1 METVVIQTR
10 VDSKLKKNA
19 EDMLSSIGMDMTSA
33 IRLFL
38 TQVVNQKCI
47 PFRLLPD
54 REKFNKETL
63 QAFQEAQD
71 IADGK
76 LKAHVYSSFDEVLDG
91 IAAEPETPYG
101 K

>member
-47 PFRLLPD
+47 PFRLVPHN
-54 REKFNKETL
+54 EKFNMKTS
-63 QAFQEAQD
+63 QAFYEAQN

-76 LKAHVYSSFDEVLDG
+76 SKAHVYSSFDDVLDS
-91 IAAEPETPYG
+91 IAAEPEAPFE

>member
-47 PFRLLPD
+47 PFRLVPD
-54 REKFNKETL
+54 SEKFDKKTL

-76 LKAHVYSSFDEVLDG
+76 SRTHIYSSFDELLDSV
-91 IAAEPETPYG
+91 AAEPETPYER
-101 K
+101 